1 MLAKAELEG
10 RTKGVSICRGAPRVS
25 NLLFADDSLLFCQ
38 AILNEGQV
46 IMEILQTYTK
56 ASGQCINSEKS
67 SVYFSRNTIGSQR
80 QQILQILG
88 VKEVERFEILLR
100 VANIDWKSQV
110 SYFFLFKRPNL
121 EEAARMERYV
131 VI

>member
-10 RTKGVSICRGAPRVS
+10 RIKGVSICRGAPRVS
-25 NLLFADDSLLFCQ
+25 NLLFANDSLLFCQ
-38 AILNEGQV
+38 AILNEGQA
-46 IMEILQTYTK
+46 IMEILQTYAK
-56 ASGQCINSEKS
+56 ASGQCINFEKS
-67 SVYFSRNTIGSQR
+67 SVYFSSNTTGSQR

-110 SYFFLFKRPNL
+110 SYFFLFKRLNL